1 MQTAL
6 RGLGALEAMAVLTHR
21 WVSSGALAGKAAFS
35 DARVAVVMHGIMGSG
50 RNWMTPAKK
59 LVDAFPS
66 WKVLLVDHRGH
77 GERARD
83 APPPPPHTIDACAAD
98 LEATIAHATGAR
110 APTPSAPSALLACG
124 GARIVCGHS
133 FGGKVALALAQQA
146 SLHELW
152 LIDSM
157 PGARP
162 DRHGSEAIAKV
173 LAALRAVPARHADRD
188 AFVAA
193 LRAEGVAEPLGRWL
207 AMSLKREDDGQMRY
221 PVDLDAIDGL
231 LDDYFALDLWG
242 ALPGANR
249 AHVVIGEKSEV
260 FAGPDRERVRALAAE
275 DPRLEVHLVEGA
287 GHWVHVE
294 KPSALAAL
302 FG

>member
-1 MQTAL
+1 PDWA
-6 RGLGALEAMAVLTHR
+6 AVLVDLRLHGD
-21 WVSSGALAGKAAFS
+21 SLDAA
-35 DARVAVVMHGIMGSG
+35 
-50 RNWMTPAKK
+50 
-59 LVDAFPS
+59 
-66 WKVLLVDHRGH
+66 
-77 GERARD
+77 
-83 APPPPPHTIDACAAD
+83 PPHTVTACAAD
-98 LEATIAHATGAR
+98 LRELPLDLPLAGA
-110 APTPSAPSALLACG
+110 L
-124 GARIVCGHS
+124 GHS